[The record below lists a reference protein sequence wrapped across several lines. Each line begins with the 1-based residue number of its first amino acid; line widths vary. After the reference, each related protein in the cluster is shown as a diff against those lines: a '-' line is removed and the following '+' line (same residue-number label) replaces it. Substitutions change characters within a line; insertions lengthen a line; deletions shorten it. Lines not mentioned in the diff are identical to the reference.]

1 MEQRLAALF
10 ASVMNSLDPQVYTY
24 SDSDYLV
31 RKALVKF
38 LTDENALVASARKI
52 SDPEEVVESVLNY
65 VVSTDFAT
73 EDPADW
79 YKKAA
84 RIVVEFADF
93 AYNNEITEDSSRYSA
108 LLPDGHPRGL
118 RVVPMTAAARRS
130 ALAEWMAADSR
141 LDEEA
146 SAQVYRLYSMGEEVD
161 DLEAEFETM
170 KAEAM
175 VAAGKMPEDL
185 LPIVAAFNLS
195 FAQRSA
201 ISKAL
206 AAVRRR
212 DRKGRFAREFGR
224 LKLFFKSRGQF
235 FSSSPRIVGPGRSE
249 NTYQVESK
257 GDPNIPDGIYEV
269 DAALGENIKAYLPK
283 SLVKGLATRKEV
295 VAEEDKR
302 FAIELDDF
310 LKTKQ
315 DVPNNWTKS
324 GNKFVTKDG
333 KFTATK
339 IDSDEA
345 QKFLDK
351 AQERGDDTI
360 VSGTGAADAFDPE
373 NPEAFLVS
381 DNKGRTKGV
390 AQDWAGIQEIAI
402 ANGGTLEGP
411 SGDLPVGSRT
421 VSDLRKLEEQM
432 KLPIVSQNVTDS
444 TDKSKLSPSMIGE
457 GYNFSKDGENS
468 WRKDDHGPDGETYTV
483 ERGSNG
489 KWIVGEISGSDP
501 FPESRDLEVFDN
513 PLEAFE
519 YANDLGS
526 RPSEWDQDWV
536 DELMSEGGPDLDQNV
551 APKNKLDAADF
562 SAEDL
567 ESSQKYIDSL
577 NQAVFNNDRA
587 SLNDTISRAANDANI
602 SDEAYSALL
611 KARDAR
617 DAREYEVENALAD
630 GSREDIEALLEN
642 PEYAGWSNRLEE
654 ALGVDLDQ
662 DAPVLSE
669 KQQEAASGK
678 QYAFLGEFL
687 EERQLDPATEQAF
700 KDAIE
705 NKNLNKAQASSLIAL
720 GRSAD
725 FKPGVDPN
733 KPSERMLNSLQ
744 GYLSSKDLAPSEIKE
759 VLDSLQKDGSR
770 NNVDALLNKLRRKKD
785 KPIDLNQ
792 GAGSLTRHS
801 DGSYEWEDVYN
812 NVNVNKTPNG
822 WEVEYTSPDLED
834 DGAFNWSNRIFNSED
849 EALAFAEDLIKQNQ
863 DDGGYA
869 RAADNL
875 MSTADLDQEAKGT
888 LADAATDKQWDFLQS
903 LLDGKKIDN
912 AELEAA
918 VRSAL
923 ADRNLTKGE
932 VGAFIGQLR
941 PLEDKPNVRR
951 EPSAKQ
957 IASIKRALL
966 ERDLTP
972 EGRKELEDKLAAGLS
987 FDEASELLNDL
998 KKRPITLDGMTRLLD
1013 KLALD
1018 QDMDTMRYLLDKP
1031 EYAEYYDAIRDTMR
1045 QLAIDTDDP
1054 RFQDLIDARDSVD
1067 LDQNVTGRRYGNDWN
1082 LDPDVLSPE
1091 DQSKYSREIS
1101 DVNLALNIGH
1111 EPTVRDLREK
1121 YSNDS
1126 SLPEN
1131 VRAELL
1137 YSINTWLEYDAEV
1150 SNALESIWNDDED
1163 SDSAKR
1169 NIDLFIGNAAYRPW
1183 WPLLADDS
1191 GRYNIVQSQEEYDQ
1205 VMDDLGLDLKD
1216 AMDRDVDLDQNVT
1229 PRSIGTK
1236 DIADRLSK
1244 ELDALD
1250 LVGVSQNTIS
1260 DEYKEFSET
1269 DNAGIA
1275 SDIVNEMRDLANSRD
1290 ISPELSKSINE
1301 LADRMESDLIDR
1313 FGFGVA
1319 ARHEDGSIGFYLDEI
1334 YDKVEIERELYFETD
1349 VDAIVEKLDDT
1360 GSYGDSRSG
1369 GAEARVSE
1377 NEDGTF
1383 TATVQYDRSRDEMT
1397 FEDRDEALAW
1407 AANEAADYNLDVRPG
1422 SYRPEEIDSLVE
1434 DGDNARTPEQ
1444 ALDVADR
1451 IDRLVKDLR
1460 ENRGDRDLAND
1471 LEDYADR
1478 LRGLVAKKQAAA
1490 EAEVPDEPTTPETM
1504 DEMATDPELN
1514 PAGYAESVGSDL
1526 FDQFDRNELVDP
1538 VGGGAEKPSDGTYT
1552 SKDGR
1557 VSVDIDSDN
1566 ERSAYSVKV
1575 DGQTIGSG
1583 NFNFSDE
1590 LASEIQKLVQ
1600 EHFSKKA

>member
-10 ASVMNSLDPQVYTY
+10 ASVGNALDSTTYTY
-24 SDSDYLV
+24 SDSEYLV
-31 RKALVKF
+31 RKALIEF
-38 LTDENALVASARKI
+38 LDGENALVASARKI
-52 SDPEEVVESVLNY
+52 QDSAEVVDSVLNY
-65 VVSTDFAT
+65 VVSTDFSV

-79 YKKAA
+79 YRKAA
-84 RIVVEFADF
+84 RIVVEFSDF
-93 AYNNEITEDSSRYSA
+93 AFRNEMSEDSARYAA
-108 LLPDGHPRGL
+108 LLPEGHPRAL
-118 RVVPMTAAARRS
+118 NSITLTAAGQQS
-130 ALAEWMAADSR
+130 ALAEWMAADPR

-146 SAQVYRLYSMGEEVD
+146 SAQILKLYSMSSQADELTV
-161 DLEAEFETM
+161 EFEYL

-175 VAAGKMPEDL
+175 VASGKMPEDL
-185 LPIVAAFNLS
+185 LPLTAAFNLTR
-195 FAQRSA
+195 AQRSA
-201 ISKAL
+201 ISSFFAKF
-206 AAVRRR
+206 RRR
-212 DRKGRFAREFGR
+212 DRKGRFAEEFGR
-224 LKLFFKSRGQF
+224 LSLILRDGKGQF
-235 FSSSPRIVGPGRSE
+235 FSGAPKIVGEGSGPNRVIVQFDGSDSR
-249 NTYQVESK
+249 VPK
-257 GDPNIPDGIYEV
+257 GLYDI
-269 DAALGENIKAYLPK
+269 DATKGENVKAYLPT
-283 SLVKGLATRKEV
+283 SAVEGLPKGREV
-295 VAEEDKR
+295 VAEGDKQY
-302 FAIELDDF
+302 AIGLDEL
-310 LKTKQ
+310 LANKVET
-315 DVPNNWTKS
+315 PLNWEKS
-324 GNKFVTKDG
+324 GKGFKTKDG
-333 KFTATK
+333 KFVAEPIK
-339 IDSDEA
+339 NSDAEKAIDRA
-345 QKFLDK
+345 R
-351 AQERGDDTI
+351 ERGDNLIIAGIGDQ
-360 VSGTGAADAFDPE
+360 DAFDPE
-373 NPEAFLVS
+373 ATDGSFLVA
-381 DNKGRTKGV
+381 DAKGKSLGV
-390 AQDWAGIQEIAI
+390 AQDWAGIQEIAV
-402 ANGGTLEGP
+402 ANGADFGP
-411 SGDLPVGSRT
+411 AADRGDSLPFGADDVRFDRRMEQQGRLMQRPLGGRPDQAEPDLDQDASGG
-421 VSDLRKLEEQM
+421 
-432 KLPIVSQNVTDS
+432 I
-444 TDKSKLSPSMIGE
+444 DKSKLSPSMIGE

-468 WRKDDHGPDGETYTV
+468 WSKEGSGENGESYTV
-483 ERGSNG
+483 EQDSNG
-489 KWIVGEISGSDP
+489 KWVVGEVSGSGPDNMK
-501 FPESRDLEVFDN
+501 SRDLKSFDN
-513 PLEAFE
+513 ALEAFE
-519 YANDLGS
+519 YANEQGAS
-526 RPSEWDQDWV
+526 PSEFDEDWV
-536 DELMSEGGPDLDQNV
+536 NELMSEAGPDLDQNI

-562 SAEDL
+562 SAGDL

-587 SLNDTISRAANDANI
+587 SLNDTISRAANDSNI

-759 VLDSLQKDGSR
+759 VLDSLQNDGSR

-888 LADAATDKQWDFLQS
+888 LADPATDKQWDFLQS

-912 AELEAA
+912 AELESA

-1013 KLALD
+1013 KLSLD

-1054 RFQDLIDARDSVD
+1054 RFQDLIDARDSIDLDQDVSSAKSVAVDALDTPEARQQLEAIFESDVSGENKTWTSPDGRVKVEVGVDVDGDGRGYTFADVSVDGENVSFVKAPDVDKVVDSLIDERTAVD
-1067 LDQNVTGRRYGNDWN
+1067 LDQDF
-1082 LDPDVLSPE
+1082 S
-1091 DQSKYSREIS
+1091 SRS
-1101 DVNLALNIGH
+1101 ALN
-1111 EPTVRDLREK
+1111 
-1121 YSNDS
+1121 
-1126 SLPEN
+1126 
-1131 VRAELL
+1131 
-1137 YSINTWLEYDAEV
+1137 AEV
-1150 SNALESIWNDDED
+1150 
-1163 SDSAKR
+1163 
-1169 NIDLFIGNAAYRPW
+1169 
-1183 WPLLADDS
+1183 
-1191 GRYNIVQSQEEYDQ
+1191 
-1205 VMDDLGLDLKD
+1205 
-1216 AMDRDVDLDQNVT
+1216 
-1229 PRSIGTK
+1229 
-1236 DIADRLSK
+1236 DRLAQ

-1250 LVGVSQNTIS
+1250 SFAVDG
-1260 DEYKEFSET
+1260 DELKDY
-1269 DNAGIA
+1269 
-1275 SDIVNEMRDLANSRD
+1275 VNEFYNSARNPEFAAEMATSIYDMSRYVDDPNLKQRIRDLSARLD
-1290 ISPELSKSINE
+1290 EE
-1301 LADRMESDLIDR
+1301 LADR
-1313 FGFGVA
+1313 FGVA
-1319 ARHEDGSIGFYLDEI
+1319 QAARVDGRDFLDLDEASAGI
-1334 YDKVEIERELYFETD
+1334 DSEREMFFETD
-1349 VDAIVEKLDDT
+1349 VDRIAEVLDDRD
-1360 GSYGDSRSG
+1360 SYGDNRSG
-1369 GAEARVSE
+1369 GAEARISE

-1383 TATVQYDRSRDEMT
+1383 TARVDYDRDGEEQT
-1397 FEDRDEALAW
+1397 FEDRDEAISW
-1407 AANEAADYNLDVRPG
+1407 AANQVSDYNSDVRPS
-1422 SYRPEEIDSLVE
+1422 SYGDSIDLDRE
-1434 DGDNARTPEQ
+1434 AERARTDDQ
-1444 ALDVADR
+1444 AAAFADR
-1451 IDRLVKDLR
+1451 LDEIANDLD
-1460 ENRGDRDLAND
+1460 ENRGDPRLANS
-1471 LEDYADR
+1471 LRAYGERIREMIANRDR
-1478 LRGLVAKKQAAA
+1478 QRQSQVEQ
-1490 EAEVPDEPTTPETM
+1490 EPTTPETM

-1514 PAGYAESVGSDL
+1514 PAGYAEFVGSDL

-1538 VGGGAEKPSDGTYT
+1538 IGGGAEKPNDGTYT

-1557 VSVDIDSDN
+1557 VSVDIDSDD

-1575 DGQTIGSG
+1575 DGQRIGSG

-1590 LASEIQKLVQ
+1590 LASDIQKLV
-1600 EHFSKKA
+1600 EDYFSKKA